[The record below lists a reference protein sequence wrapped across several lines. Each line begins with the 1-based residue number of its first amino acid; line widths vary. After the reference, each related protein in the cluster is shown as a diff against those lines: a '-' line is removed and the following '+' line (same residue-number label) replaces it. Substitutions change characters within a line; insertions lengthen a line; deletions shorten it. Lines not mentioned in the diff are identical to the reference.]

1 MPTPSEIATEL
12 RAIARRIRTQG
23 IPLADLIPA
32 LQRMADALDDMETHD
47 EWEAYDAAAKNDV

>member
-1 MPTPSEIATEL
+1 MPTPHEIATEL

-32 LQRMADALDDMETHD
+32 LQRMADVLDDVEVHD
-47 EWEAYDAAAKNDV
+47 PWEAKERDV